1 MTTAQEIQKEML
13 NDVSND
19 FDKSDGSFVYDILKS
34 TAIQFEKRDQK
45 NDDILDKIDVENL
58 TGDELTRFV
67 FQRTG
72 LIRRLASYATTP
84 VKITGN
90 RNAEIKAGDLV
101 AANEIFYEI
110 IEDTTLDDTGKGIV
124 VVRCQLPGIVG
135 NVPANQITS
144 FPVTLYGIT
153 SVTNDEAVTS
163 GYEEESDE
171 SLRDRYYEKLQ
182 KPGKAGNKNHYL
194 EWARSVVGV
203 GKVKVFPLWNGAL
216 TVKVSI
222 LDTNIGVAEQGL
234 INNVAAYIETQRPF
248 GAIVTVATGVE
259 LPINISAQLTLEQNI
274 TPEDVSPLL
283 AVKIADYLKNLAYAS
298 DYVSY
303 AQIGREI
310 LSVPGVIDYQNLLL
324 NSDTV
329 NVQLEA
335 ESVPVVGEIVWT

>member
-1 MTTAQEIQKEML
+1 MTAEQIQKDML
-13 NDVSND
+13 NNVSND

-34 TAIQFEKRDQK
+34 TAIEFEKRDQK
-45 NDDILDKIDVENL
+45 NDDILDKIDVEKL
-58 TGDELTRFV
+58 TGEELTRFIY
-67 FQRTG
+67 QRTPG
-72 LIRRLASYATTP
+72 IQRRLATYATTP
-84 VKITGN
+84 VTIKGN
-90 RNAEIKAGDLV
+90 PFAEINAGDLV

-110 IEDTTLDDTGKGIV
+110 IEDATLDDTGKGIV

-144 FPVTLYGIT
+144 FPVTLPGIT
-153 SVTNDEAVTS
+153 SVTNEDAVTT

-274 TPEDVSPLL
+274 TLEDVSPVLT
-283 AVKIADYLKNLAYAS
+283 VKIADYLKNLAYAS

-324 NSDTV
+324 NRDTV